1 MAVIGEE
8 TAKLTHMAA
17 SLSRFLSGSWLEASV
32 PHNKD
37 LSKWLANHMAGG
49 FLEASD
55 PIETKTY
62 ECKTAPDKSYSF

>member
-8 TAKLTHMAA
+8 TAKPTHMAA
-17 SLSRFLSGSWLEASV
+17 SLSRFLSASWLEASV

-49 FLEASD
+49 FNSD
-55 PIETKTY
+55 PTETTTY
-62 ECKTAPDKSYSF
+62 ECKNAPDKSYSF